1 MHMRRHTN
9 ERPYVCDTCG
19 MAFRQSTDLKS
30 HKRTHTGV
38 KPVLCSI
45 CGKRLSSTGRS
56 TDEFH
61 RSSMTYRTIFRSTN
75 YSHSIPHWR
84 ETVPLRCLL

>member
-19 MAFRQSTDLKS
+19 MAFRQSADLKS

-45 CGKRLSSTGRS
+45 CGKRLSSTGRDAES
-56 TDEFH
+56 V
-61 RSSMTYRTIFRSTN
+61 IVFR
-75 YSHSIPHWR
+75 
-84 ETVPLRCLL
+84 